1 MKKQILA
8 VMLTGTMVFGC
19 SLSAF
24 AAEAESLPAE
34 APAAEEAGSLE
45 DVLSAIVGEGGG
57 SVEDLVK
64 SIVGENGENV
74 EGVVKSIVGENGE
87 NVQEL
92 VESIVGENGENVREL
107 VNSFVGENGEGLEE
121 ILGKFGLGDVISSDG
136 QVDVSGLLEKFGIN
150 NVSEEDVS
158 SLIALFQDPDAFKE
172 MLTGLFTKDGIGTL
186 FLNMASAKS
195 PVLGKITES
204 LKAEDGGYD
213 VEKVMT
219 AFGSIEEK
227 DGTVVINGTEIPEEE
242 LTAAVEDTMNE
253 IEQLVESEVDSQA
266 EAVAQSDAA

>member
-24 AAEAESLPAE
+24 AAEAESVPAE

-74 EGVVKSIVGENGE
+74 DG
-87 NVQEL
+87 
-92 VESIVGENGENVREL
+92 
-107 VNSFVGENGEGLEE
+107 
-121 ILGKFGLGDVISSDG
+121 VIS
-136 QVDVSGLLEKFGIN
+136 
-150 NVSEEDVS
+150 
-158 SLIALFQDPDAFKE
+158 P
-172 MLTGLFTKDGIGTL
+172 
-186 FLNMASAKS
+186 
-195 PVLGKITES
+195 
-204 LKAEDGGYD
+204 DGGYD

-219 AFGSIEEK
+219 AFGNIEEK
-227 DGTVVINGTEIPEEE
+227 DGTVVINGTEIPQEE

-253 IEQLVESEVDSQA
+253 IEQLVESEVDAQA

>member
-87 NVQEL
+87 NV
-92 VESIVGENGENVREL
+92 REL
-107 VNSFVGENGEGLEE
+107 VNSFVGENGEGLKEV
-121 ILGKFGLGDVISSDG
+121 LGKFGLDGVITPDG
-136 QVDVSGLLEKFGIN
+136 EVDVTGLLKKFGIN

-186 FLNMASAKS
+186 FLNMASSKS

-253 IEQLVESEVDSQA
+253 IEQLVDSEVDAQA

>member
-1 MKKQILA
+1 M
-8 VMLTGTMVFGC
+8 
-19 SLSAF
+19 
-24 AAEAESLPAE
+24 
-34 APAAEEAGSLE
+34 
-45 DVLSAIVGEGGG
+45 
-57 SVEDLVK
+57 K

-107 VNSFVGENGEGLEE
+107 VNSFVGENGEGLQEV
-121 ILGKFGLGDVISSDG
+121 LGKFGLGDVISSDG

-253 IEQLVESEVDSQA
+253 IEQLVDSEVDAQA